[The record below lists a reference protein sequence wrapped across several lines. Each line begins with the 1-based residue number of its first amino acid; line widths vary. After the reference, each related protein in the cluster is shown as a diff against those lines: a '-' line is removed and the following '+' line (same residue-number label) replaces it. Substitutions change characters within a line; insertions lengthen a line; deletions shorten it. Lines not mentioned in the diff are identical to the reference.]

1 MEVYLDHVTQNK
13 KLIIVASLPGGA
25 TEGDFNLLGAG
36 PGSNI
41 ARITYKWPEA
51 CYNIDRLFRK
61 SIASGALP
69 DCHPKIVALKR
80 GLQRNR
86 ASMSKAPVGVISL
99 NLPISVLT
107 SESSIDVK
115 GGLDKENGTYLLI
128 IELTAF
134 ETAYAV
140 EKKPI
145 KNEEI

>member
-1 MEVYLDHVTQNK
+1 MEAVALLTMALTPAAALFLRERFKLEFESDAIADEESLDSHLEFQNHP
-13 KLIIVASLPGGA
+13 S
-25 TEGDFNLLGAG
+25 
-36 PGSNI
+36 
-41 ARITYKWPEA
+41 
-51 CYNIDRLFRK
+51 
-61 SIASGALP
+61 
-69 DCHPKIVALKR
+69 PKIVALKK
-80 GLQRNR
+80 GLLSNR
-86 ASMSKAPVGVISL
+86 ASVSKAPVGVISL

>member
-1 MEVYLDHVTQNK
+1 MEVFLDHVTQNK
-13 KLIIVASLPGGA
+13 KLIIVASLPA

-51 CYNIDRLFRK
+51 CYNVDRLFRK

-86 ASMSKAPVGVISL
+86 ASVSKAPVGVINL

-107 SESSIDVK
+107 SESSIDRK
-115 GGLDKENGTYLLI
+115 GGLDRENGTYLLI

-134 ETAYAV
+134 NTAYAV